1 MRKITREIV
10 AAFMNR
16 ETKRIGN
23 SYTNGTTLYLHSN
36 AIAEWRQDGSLWIT
50 NAGWKSN
57 TTKERLN
64 GLPGVSIHQKDW
76 TWYLNDEPWN
86 GHWVKINRY

>member
-10 AAFMNR
+10 AAFMMR

-23 SYTNGTTLYLHSN
+23 SYTNGTTLYLHDN
-36 AIAEWRQDGSLWIT
+36 AIAKFDKDGRLWIT

-64 GLPGVSIHQKDW
+64 GLPGVSIHQRNY
-76 TWYLNDEPWN
+76 TWYLNDEQWN
-86 GHWVKINRY
+86 GDWVRINRW

>member
-10 AAFMNR
+10 AAFMMR

-23 SYTNGTTLYLHSN
+23 SYTDGTTLYLHDN
-36 AIAEWRQDGSLWIT
+36 AIAKFDKDGRLWIT

-64 GLPGVSIHQKDW
+64 GLPGVSIHQRNY

-86 GHWVKINRY
+86 GDWVRINRW

>member
-10 AAFMNR
+10 AAFMMR

-23 SYTNGTTLYLHSN
+23 SYTDGTTLYLHDN
-36 AIAEWRQDGSLWIT
+36 AIAKFDKDGRLWIT

-64 GLPGVSIHQKDW
+64 GLPGVSIHQRNY
-76 TWYLNDEPWN
+76 TWHLNDEPWN
-86 GHWVKINRY
+86 GDWVRINRW

>member
-10 AAFMNR
+10 AAFMMR

-23 SYTNGTTLYLHSN
+23 SYTNGTTLYLHDN
-36 AIAEWRQDGSLWIT
+36 AIAKFDKDGRLWIT

-64 GLPGVSIHQKDW
+64 GLPGVSIHQRNY

-86 GHWVKINRY
+86 GDWVRINRW

>member
-1 MRKITREIV
+1 MRQITREIV
-10 AAFMNR
+10 AAFMMR

-23 SYTNGTTLYLHSN
+23 SYTDGTTLYLHDN
-36 AIAEWRQDGSLWIT
+36 AIAKFDEYGRLWIT

-64 GLPGVSIHQKDW
+64 GLPGVSIHQRNY

-86 GHWVKINRY
+86 GDWVRINRW

>member
-10 AAFMNR
+10 AAFMMS

-23 SYTNGTTLYLHSN
+23 SYTNGTTLYLHDN
-36 AIAEWRQDGSLWIT
+36 AIAKFDKDGRLWIT

-64 GLPGVSIHQKDW
+64 GLPGVSIHQRNY

-86 GHWVKINRY
+86 GDWVRINRW

>member
-1 MRKITREIV
+1 MRQITREIV
-10 AAFMNR
+10 AAFMMR

-23 SYTNGTTLYLHSN
+23 SYTDGTTLYLHDN
-36 AIAEWRQDGSLWIT
+36 AIAKFDKDGRLWIT

-64 GLPGVSIHQKDW
+64 GLPGVSIHQRNY

-86 GHWVKINRY
+86 GDWVRINRW